1 MLAERKHGEFF
12 MEGRWN
18 RPLVCREQERVREW
32 MSSICGCASGSGFG
46 CRIGSNCG
54 HVSGCSCRP
63 GVSTGLDAGDW
74 GRGGVCS
81 CGAGVGMGTVAA
93 TGVGIEA
100 DTRVGHIFYSQKR
113 LFLYF
118 LPLLLLSC
126 SLVWEQ
132 AWRMNQYGRITGHER
147 QH

>member
-1 MLAERKHGEFF
+1 M
-12 MEGRWN
+12 
-18 RPLVCREQERVREW
+18 
-32 MSSICGCASGSGFG
+32 
-46 CRIGSNCG
+46 
-54 HVSGCSCRP
+54 
-63 GVSTGLDAGDW
+63 STGLDAGDW

-118 LPLLLLSC
+118 LSLLFSGMGAGMGNEP
-126 SLVWEQ
+126 VWADHR
-132 AWRMNQYGRITGHER
+132 AWKAAVVR
-147 QH
+147 